1 MSLRQ
6 SEGPACPSS
15 ARRDFN
21 TSRTPPKRVKCSF
34 ISFPQT
40 LLLAPLPANLRE
52 MNHVRKVGANH
63 LSAQACLA
71 LTHFRGS
78 HTLLWQRAA
87 IYLFICFVHVLFQ
100 THNIHH
106 QPPEWVPEKKK
117 NYKLNA
123 HGETKSP
130 SKTAQAPHPGS
141 PSPHPHGLH
150 STFLPRIPEGGSS
163 TKELDQGK
171 DVLEFPSRL
180 VKGTT
185 RPSRV

>member
-21 TSRTPPKRVKCSF
+21 TSRAPPKRVKCSF

-117 NYKLNA
+117 RIINWMHMEK
-123 HGETKSP
+123 P
-130 SKTAQAPHPGS
+130 SLHPRPHRLPTPALQVHTLMVYIVPFFQGSQRVAPAQ
-141 PSPHPHGLH
+141 
-150 STFLPRIPEGGSS
+150 
-163 TKELDQGK
+163 KN
-171 DVLEFPSRL
+171 
-180 VKGTT
+180 
-185 RPSRV
+185 